1 MFQCVRWHG
10 DNTESLI
17 FVVNLK
23 TGETTNGIKTEAIY
37 STHHVNAYEVTEN
50 ELNTVVVDLVIPP
63 WYKRKTFTNIPK
75 KTFPRYALTNF
86 TDKECMLNAEDTGS
100 MENLF
105 EIRRY
110 QIDIDNEKVE
120 NL

>member
-1 MFQCVRWHG
+1 MNFFKISSIFFSFKIEMFQCVRWHG

-63 WYKRKTFTNIPK
+63 W
-75 KTFPRYALTNF
+75 
-86 TDKECMLNAEDTGS
+86 
-100 MENLF
+100 
-105 EIRRY
+105 
-110 QIDIDNEKVE
+110 
-120 NL
+120 

>member
-1 MFQCVRWHG
+1 MTENYAIFFLYPISIDMGCATMHLLHDMLQVSFKWNNYQFFKISSIFFSVKVEMFQCVRWHG

-63 WYKRKTFTNIPK
+63 W
-75 KTFPRYALTNF
+75 
-86 TDKECMLNAEDTGS
+86 
-100 MENLF
+100 
-105 EIRRY
+105 
-110 QIDIDNEKVE
+110 
-120 NL
+120 